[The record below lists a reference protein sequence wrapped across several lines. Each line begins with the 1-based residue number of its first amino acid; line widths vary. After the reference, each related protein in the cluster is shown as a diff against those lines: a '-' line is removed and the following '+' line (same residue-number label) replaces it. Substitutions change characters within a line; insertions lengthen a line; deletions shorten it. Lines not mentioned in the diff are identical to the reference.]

1 MYAIL
6 KNLIL
11 MKDTSK
17 EVLEEKIWTTW
28 ASGRLTNEEKDELLQ
43 LVFENLNPE
52 AEAPE
57 IPDLYQ
63 RLEKK
68 VNDLTARVE
77 KLEGGSSGTDP
88 KSPATTVPAWEAWD
102 GISNNYQYG
111 AAVAHSDRYWLN
123 VLQGT
128 QNVWEP
134 GVADERYWKEISKED
149 AEAIISGAKTVDQV
163 LNPTTEVDQEG

>member
-52 AEAPE
+52 AEAPDILE
-57 IPDLYQ
+57 LYQ

-77 KLEGGSSGTDP
+77 KLEGGSSEIGLE
-88 KSPATTVPAWEAWD
+88 SPATTVSAWEAWD
-102 GISNNYQYG
+102 GISDNYQYG
-111 AAVAHSDRYWLN
+111 AAVTHSDRYWLN

-134 GVADERYWKEISKED
+134 GVADGRYWKEISKED

-163 LNPTTEVDQEG
+163 LNPTTGVDQEG